1 MSILYPFS
9 STLIPKASQI
19 TNFAT
24 AGLGVM
30 GGAVLRPAQPPQS
43 GQPAL
48 LTYPQSGA
56 ACPTCNLVE
65 IPYDASL
72 PHVHM

>member
-24 AGLGVM
+24 AGLGVV
-30 GGAVLRPAQPPQS
+30 GAVVLRPAQPPQA

-48 LTYPQSGA
+48 LTYPQTGTPCA
-56 ACPTCNLVE
+56 TCNLVE

-72 PHVHM
+72 PHIHE